1 MRGTPRHQEKKK
13 GRDRQRQA
21 RNRSSHACL
30 PKRTTLSA
38 REGEG
43 SACMD
48 RKQAEWVLVL
58 ELQLKASLPSPAV
71 ILLSE
76 THEGFTAIFKEEIA
90 KYTAYYESHLFIF
103 LMLNKMYF

>member
-1 MRGTPRHQEKKK
+1 MSIRRDCAGRTADIKDLHNSKREEERGVREKPRQREKKK

-43 SACMD
+43 RACMD
-48 RKQAEWVLVL
+48 RRQAEWVL
-58 ELQLKASLPSPAV
+58 ELHLKASFPS
-71 ILLSE
+71 
-76 THEGFTAIFKEEIA
+76 
-90 KYTAYYESHLFIF
+90 Y
-103 LMLNKMYF
+103 N